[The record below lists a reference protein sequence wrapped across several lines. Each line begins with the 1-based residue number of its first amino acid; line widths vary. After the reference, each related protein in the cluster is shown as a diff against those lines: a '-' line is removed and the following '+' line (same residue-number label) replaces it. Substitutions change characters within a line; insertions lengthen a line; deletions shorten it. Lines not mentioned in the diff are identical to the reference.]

1 MSEEPIPPPTGL
13 ASALASATRPP
24 RGVLVELS
32 CLLCGRPAGE
42 LEADDWPTRGPITY
56 RATRDA
62 VPPRVDGCLL
72 RCGACGG
79 TVHAD
84 EWTPQRRAVLEPFD
98 WAAERPR
105 RGRPPKRLAAA
116 RSRLSA

>member
-1 MSEEPIPPPTGL
+1 MSEQPIPSSTGL
-13 ASALASATRPP
+13 ASALASATRPS
-24 RGVLVELS
+24 RGVLVDLS
-32 CLLCGRPAGE
+32 CLHCGRPAGA
-42 LEADDWPTRGPITY
+42 LEADEWPTSGPVTY
-56 RATRDA
+56 RTTPNA
-62 VPPRVDGCLL
+62 VSPRFDDGLL

-84 EWTPQRRAVLEPFD
+84 EWTPLRRAMLEPFD

-116 RSRLSA
+116 RAELSA